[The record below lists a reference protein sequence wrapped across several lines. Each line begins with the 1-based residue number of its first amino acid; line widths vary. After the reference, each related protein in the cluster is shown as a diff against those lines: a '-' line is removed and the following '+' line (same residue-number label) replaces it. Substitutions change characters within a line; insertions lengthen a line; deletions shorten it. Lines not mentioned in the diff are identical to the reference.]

1 MDYDQLSAL
10 RRSHPAWRLLLAS
23 HAPLVASFLNQAFI
37 GPNVRT
43 LSQSALRS
51 KLEDVLFGLREAEGA
66 EAFPRRADQYL
77 DEWAD
82 DEHGWLRKYYPHDSD
97 EPHFDVTPGAER
109 AIEWLAALGRRSF
122 VATESR
128 IMTVFELLRQIVE
141 GTTLDPASRI
151 AELERRRQELDDEIA
166 LIRAGRIEV
175 MDAARVRDRF
185 LQMAATARGLLAD
198 FREVEQNFRELDR
211 AVREKIATWEHGKGA
226 LLAEIFGERDAIADS
241 DQGKTFRAFWDFLMS
256 PERQEELT
264 RLLEAVLALPAVAA
278 LAPDARLRRVHYDW
292 LEAGDVAQRTVARL
306 SRQLRR
312 YLDDQALLENR
323 RVMQLIRGIEQHALA
338 VREQPPEGAFAEV
351 DEPAPAV
358 ELPMERPCF
367 SAPLKPNI
375 TARPSLAEDE
385 AIPDGAL
392 YDQVFVDREL
402 LARRIRRALQAR
414 AQVTL
419 AEIVAA
425 HPLEHGLA
433 ELVAY
438 LGLAAED
445 RRAEIDERR
454 THAIE
459 WTDHEGRARRATLP
473 VVVFSR

>member
-1 MDYDQLSAL
+1 MDYDHLVAL
-10 RRSHPAWRLLLAS
+10 RRGHPAWRLLLAS
-23 HAPLVASFLNQAFI
+23 HAPLVASFLHEAFI
-37 GPNVRT
+37 APNVRT

-51 KLEDVLFGLREAEGA
+51 KLEDVLFRLREAEGG
-66 EAFPRRADQYL
+66 ESFPRSADQYL

-82 DEHGWLRKYYPHDSD
+82 EQHGWLRKYYPPDSD

-128 IMTVFELLRQIVE
+128 IMTVFDLLRQIVE
-141 GTTLDPASRI
+141 GTTLDPASRV
-151 AELERRRQELDDEIA
+151 AELERRRRELDDEIT
-166 LIRAGRIEV
+166 LIRGGRLAV

-226 LLAEIFGERDAIADS
+226 LLAEIFGDRDAIADS

-278 LAPDARLRRVHYDW
+278 LTPDARLRRVHYDW

-312 YLDDQALLENR
+312 YLDDQTLLENR
-323 RVMQLIRGIEQHALA
+323 RVMQLIRGIEQGALA
-338 VREQPPEGAFAEV
+338 IREHPPEGVFAEL
-351 DEPAPAV
+351 DEPAPRV
-358 ELPMERPCF
+358 ELPMERPLF
-367 SAPLKPNI
+367 SVPLKPNL
-375 TARPSLAEDE
+375 TARPTLAGDE

-392 YDQVFVDREL
+392 YDQVFVDREAL
-402 LARRIRRALQAR
+402 SQRIRRALQAR
-414 AQVTL
+414 PQITL

-433 ELVAY
+433 ELIAY

-454 THAIE
+454 TQAIE
-459 WTDHEGRARRATLP
+459 WQDRDGRARRATLP

>member
-1 MDYDQLSAL
+1 MDYDHLVAL
-10 RRSHPAWRLLLAS
+10 RRGHPAWRLLLAS
-23 HAPLVASFLNQAFI
+23 HAPLVASFLHEAFI
-37 GPNVRT
+37 APNVRT

-51 KLEDVLFGLREAEGA
+51 KLEDVLFRLREAEGG
-66 EAFPRRADQYL
+66 ESFPRSADQYL

-82 DEHGWLRKYYPHDSD
+82 EQHGWLRKYYPPDSD

-128 IMTVFELLRQIVE
+128 IMTVFDLLRQIVE
-141 GTTLDPASRI
+141 GTTLDPASRV
-151 AELERRRQELDDEIA
+151 AELERRRRELDDEIT
-166 LIRAGRIEV
+166 LIRGGRLAV

-226 LLAEIFGERDAIADS
+226 LLAEIFGDRDAIADS

-278 LAPDARLRRVHYDW
+278 LTPDARLRRVHYDW

-323 RVMQLIRGIEQHALA
+323 RVMQLIRGIEQGALA
-338 VREQPPEGAFAEV
+338 IREHPPEGVFAEL
-351 DEPAPAV
+351 DEPAPCV
-358 ELPMERPCF
+358 ELPMERPLF
-367 SAPLKPNI
+367 SVPLKPNL
-375 TARPSLAEDE
+375 TARPTLAGDE

-392 YDQVFVDREL
+392 YDQVFVDREAL
-402 LARRIRRALQAR
+402 SQRIRRALQAR
-414 AQVTL
+414 PQITL

-433 ELVAY
+433 ELIAY

-454 THAIE
+454 TQAIE
-459 WTDHEGRARRATLP
+459 WQDRDGRARRATLP

>member
-1 MDYDQLSAL
+1 MDYDQLAAL
-10 RRSHPAWRLLLAS
+10 RRSHPSWRLLLAS
-23 HAPLVASFLNQAFI
+23 HAPLVASFLHEAFI
-37 GPNVRT
+37 APNIRT

-51 KLEDVLFGLREAEGA
+51 KLEDVLFRLREAEGA

-82 DEHGWLRKYYPHDSD
+82 DEHGWLRKYYPPESD

-109 AIEWLAALGRRSF
+109 AIEWLAALGRRPF

-141 GTTLDPASRI
+141 GTTLDPAARV

-166 LIRAGRIEV
+166 LIRGGRLEV

-198 FREVEQNFRELDR
+198 FRQVEQNFRELDR

-256 PERQEELT
+256 PQRQEELT

-323 RVMQLIRGIEQHALA
+323 RVMQLIRNIEQHALA
-338 VREQPPEGAFAEV
+338 VREQPPDGAFAEI
-351 DEPAPAV
+351 DEPAPTI
-358 ELPMERPCF
+358 ELPMERPLF
-367 SAPLKPNI
+367 SVPLKPNI
-375 TARPSLAEDE
+375 TARPTLAADE

-392 YDQVFVDREL
+392 YDQVFVDREV
-402 LARRIRRALQAR
+402 LAGRIRRALQAR
-414 AQVTL
+414 SQVTL
-419 AEIVAA
+419 AEVVAN

-438 LGLAAED
+438 LGLAAND
-445 RRAEIDERR
+445 RRAGIDERH
-454 THAIE
+454 TQAIE
-459 WTDHEGRARRATLP
+459 WIDREGRTRRATLP

>member
-1 MDYDQLSAL
+1 MDYGKLTAL

-23 HAPLVASFLNQAFI
+23 HAPLVASFLHEVFI
-37 GPNVRT
+37 APNVRA
-43 LSQSALRS
+43 LSQAALRS
-51 KLEDVLFGLREAEGA
+51 KLDDVLFRLREAEGA
-66 EAFPRRADQYL
+66 DAFPRTADHYL

-82 DEHGWLRKYYPHDSD
+82 EEHGWLRKYYPPDSD

-109 AIEWLAALGRRSF
+109 AIEWLVALGRRPF

-141 GTTLDPASRI
+141 GTTLDSGARL
-151 AELERRRQELDDEIA
+151 AELERRRRELDDEIA
-166 LIRAGRIEV
+166 AVRGGRVEV
-175 MDAARVRDRF
+175 MDAARVKDRF
-185 LQMAATARGLLAD
+185 LQMADTARALLGD
-198 FREVEQNFRELDR
+198 FREVEHNFRELDR
-211 AVREKIATWEHGKGA
+211 GVREKIATWDHGKGA
-226 LLAEIFGERDAIADS
+226 LLAEIFGERDAINDS

-264 RLLEAVLALPAVAA
+264 RLLETVLALPAVAA

-323 RVMQLIRGIEQHALA
+323 RVMQLIRGIEQGALA
-338 VREQPPEGAFAEV
+338 VRSNPPTGPFTDI
-351 DEPAPAV
+351 DEPAPSV
-358 ELPMERPCF
+358 ELPMERPLF
-367 SAPLKPNI
+367 SVPLKPNI
-375 TARPSLAEDE
+375 TARPSLADGE
-385 AIPDGAL
+385 AIPDDAL
-392 YDQVFVDREL
+392 FDQVFVDREV
-402 LARRIRRALQAR
+402 LAQRIRKALQER
-414 AQVTL
+414 PQVSL
-419 AEIVAA
+419 AEVVAA

-438 LGLAAED
+438 LGLAADD
-445 RRAEIDERR
+445 RRAQIDERR
-454 THAIE
+454 THAID
-459 WTDHEGRARRATLP
+459 WIDREGCLRRATLP

>member
-1 MDYDQLSAL
+1 MDYDKLVAL

-23 HAPLVASFLNQAFI
+23 HAPLVASFLHEVFI
-37 GPNVRT
+37 APNVRAF
-43 LSQSALRS
+43 SQSALRS
-51 KLEDVLFGLREAEGA
+51 KLEDVLFRLREVEGA
-66 EAFPRRADQYL
+66 DAFPRPADQYL

-82 DEHGWLRKYYPHDSD
+82 EEHGWLRKYYPPDSD

-128 IMTVFELLRQIVE
+128 IMTVFDLLRQIVE
-141 GTTLDPASRI
+141 GTTLDPTSRV
-151 AELERRRQELDDEIA
+151 AELERRRQELDDEIT
-166 LIRAGRIEV
+166 LVRGGKIEV

-264 RLLEAVLALPAVAA
+264 RLLETVLALPAVAA
-278 LAPDARLRRVHYDW
+278 LAPDARLRRIHYDW

-323 RVMQLIRGIEQHALA
+323 RVIQLIRGIEQSALA
-338 VREQPPEGAFAEV
+338 VRGEPPAGSFAEL
-351 DEPAPAV
+351 DEPAPRI
-358 ELPMERPCF
+358 ELPMERPLF
-367 SAPLKPNI
+367 SVPLRPNI
-375 TARPSLAEDE
+375 TARPSLPGDE
-385 AIPDGAL
+385 AIPDDAL
-392 YDQVFVDREL
+392 YDQVFVDRDL
-402 LARRIRRALQAR
+402 LEQRIRRALQAR
-414 AQVTL
+414 PYVTL
-419 AEIVAA
+419 ADVVAA

-445 RRAEIDERR
+445 RRAQIDERR
-454 THAIE
+454 TQAIDWIDE
-459 WTDHEGRARRATLP
+459 KGRPRRATLP

>member
-1 MDYDQLSAL
+1 MNYDELVAL

-23 HAPLVASFLNQAFI
+23 HAPLVASFLHEAFI
-37 GPNVRT
+37 APNVRT

-51 KLEDVLFGLREAEGA
+51 KLEDALYRLREVDATD
-66 EAFPRRADQYL
+66 AFPRGADQYL

-82 DEHGWLRKYYPHDSD
+82 EGHGWLRKYYPPDSD
-97 EPHFDVTPGAER
+97 EPHFDVTPGTER
-109 AIEWLAALGRRSF
+109 AIEWLAALGRRPF

-128 IMTVFELLRQIVE
+128 IMTVFDLLRQIVE
-141 GTTLDPASRI
+141 GTTLDPASRV

-166 LIRAGRIEV
+166 AVRDGRLEV

-264 RLLEAVLALPAVAA
+264 RLLETVLALPAVEA

-323 RVMQLIRGIEQHALA
+323 RVMQLIRRIEQRALA
-338 VREQPPEGAFAEV
+338 VRGEPPDGAFTEL
-351 DEPAPAV
+351 DEPAPRI
-358 ELPMERPCF
+358 ELPMERPLF
-367 SAPLKPNI
+367 SVPLRPNI
-375 TARPSLAEDE
+375 TARPALADGG
-385 AIPDGAL
+385 AIPDDVL
-392 YDQVFVDREL
+392 FNQVFIDREL
-402 LARRIRRALQAR
+402 LAQRIRRTLQAR
-414 AQVTL
+414 EQVTL
-419 AEIVAA
+419 AEVVAV

-433 ELVAY
+433 ELIAY
-438 LGLAAED
+438 LSLAAED
-445 RRAEIDERR
+445 RRAQIDERR
-454 THAIE
+454 TQAID
-459 WTDHEGRARRATLP
+459 WLDSEGRPRRATLP
-473 VVVFSR
+473 VIVFSR